1 MELLELEKS
10 SGAVLSL
17 KPRQSPDNRS
27 LQRGLAI
34 LLAFKPGST
43 ILGNA
48 DLAERVELPRST
60 VSRLTQTLVGM
71 GMLQI
76 EPHSRAYCLAPA
88 VLTLAHAMRSGSSIL
103 SVAAPLMRT
112 CASSHK
118 INVGLAAADGEEMV
132 YLESIRYHP
141 RPSLRS
147 VVSGQ
152 RVPIALTSLG
162 RAYLAGISRAEQR
175 LLFIRLNQ
183 SNLKH
188 ANPGR
193 WRDLK
198 TSIQEAILQVEQF
211 GFCATSW
218 QPEVV
223 AIATPLTY
231 QDKVYAL
238 NISVSTKESLS
249 STARELSPVLLE
261 LQGILL
267 GELGSTSACN
277 ALVSGVKLTL

>member
-1 MELLELEKS
+1 VELLELENY

-76 EPHSRAYCLAPA
+76 EPYSRAYCLAPA

-103 SVAAPLMRT
+103 SVAAPLMHT
-112 CASSHK
+112 CASAHK

-162 RAYLAGISRAEQR
+162 RAHMAGISQAEQR
-175 LLFIRLNQ
+175 LLFARLSQ
-183 SNLKH
+183 SMLSH
-188 ANPGR
+188 AKPSR

-198 TSIQEAILQVEQF
+198 TSIQAAILQVEQF

-231 QDKVYAL
+231 QDRVYAL
-238 NISVSTKESLS
+238 NISVSTKDSLTI
-249 STARELSPVLLE
+249 TAKALSPHLLA
-261 LQGILL
+261 LKRQLL
-267 GELGSTSACN
+267 GELATKVG
-277 ALVSGVKLTL
+277 LTIDP